1 MYLCS
6 TLRLAWGGKF
16 CCCQILI
23 DDLQLCLAN
32 RNTFFLFAMIE
43 VQHQKQTKVEMIL
56 KSSCS
61 WCSPWCFQR
70 DWNMCSTGAA
80 VQMAP
85 LFFLWLL
92 GFRSC
97 RFSHSLTSWN
107 LGREWV
113 ARRQSMGAFFL
124 AISLFHSYGITAFCC
139 TGVLF
144 FASCCVL
151 LLPGRS
157 MIFAVSAPW
166 SITLS
171 DMSFISPDCE
181 FWPQN
186 SAQVNTSKYLFTR
199 LKVMRSLGWCFWFPC
214 FILL

>member
-6 TLRLAWGGKF
+6 TLRLAWRGKF
-16 CCCQILI
+16 CCCQSLI
-23 DDLQLCLAN
+23 NLQLCLAN
-32 RNTFFLFAMIE
+32 RNTFFSVCNDRSSAPEADQSRDDPQKLMLLMFSLLFSRW
-43 VQHQKQTKVEMIL
+43 L
-56 KSSCS
+56 KHVCV
-61 WCSPWCFQR
+61 
-70 DWNMCSTGAA
+70 TGAT

-85 LFFLWLL
+85 WFFLWLL

-97 RFSHSLTSWN
+97 RFSHSLTCWN
-107 LGREWV
+107 REREWV

-157 MIFAVSAPW
+157 VIFAVSAPW
-166 SITLS
+166 SIALS
-171 DMSFISPDCE
+171 DISFMSPDCE

-199 LKVMRSLGWCFWFPC
+199 LKVMRSLG
-214 FILL
+214 